1 MLAIEDMEGGTF
13 SISNGGVFGSLF
25 GTPIINQPQSAILG
39 IHTIKKRPVVVNDQ
53 VCDLTFKPRFFPPI
67 TLILKK
73 FVNTC
78 ICCYHFEIPDC
89 DSTYYDSSLDV

>member
-1 MLAIEDMEGGTF
+1 MIKIHLNLIITTITPHCGQCSFHYYLSLKAKKNMLAIEDMEGGTF

-53 VCDLTFKPRFFPPI
+53 VSD
-67 TLILKK
+67 
-73 FVNTC
+73 
-78 ICCYHFEIPDC
+78 
-89 DSTYYDSSLDV
+89 

>member
-1 MLAIEDMEGGTF
+1 MYFHYKLSNLQAKKNMLAIEDMEGGTF

-53 VCDLTFKPRFFPPI
+53 VGNEHLNQDLFSPDYSA
-67 TLILKK
+67 LI
-73 FVNTC
+73 
-78 ICCYHFEIPDC
+78 
-89 DSTYYDSSLDV
+89 

>member
-53 VCDLTFKPRFFPPI
+53 VSGQHLNQDFSPPDYSA
-67 TLILKK
+67 LI
-73 FVNTC
+73 
-78 ICCYHFEIPDC
+78 
-89 DSTYYDSSLDV
+89 

>member
-1 MLAIEDMEGGTF
+1 MNDKNSSQSDINNNILHCGQCSFHYYLSLKAKKNMLAIEDMEGGTF

-53 VCDLTFKPRFFPPI
+53 VSGQHL
-67 TLILKK
+67 
-73 FVNTC
+73 N
-78 ICCYHFEIPDC
+78 
-89 DSTYYDSSLDV
+89 

>member
-53 VCDLTFKPRFFPPI
+53 VCGQHLNQDFSPQI
-67 TLILKK
+67 TLHLYEP
-73 FVNTC
+73 C
-78 ICCYHFEIPDC
+78 QFE
-89 DSTYYDSSLDV
+89 TETHLEKVREYMYMLLLF

>member
-53 VCDLTFKPRFFPPI
+53 VSGPQI
-67 TLILKK
+67 TLHLYEP
-73 FVNTC
+73 C
-78 ICCYHFEIPDC
+78 QFETETHLEKVC
-89 DSTYYDSSLDV
+89 EYMYMLLLF